1 MPLRFLVPPAYGS
14 RSQFR
19 AAVLVTPEVDRP
31 EPPKKKLGLQPLAEG
46 PAFGAAPRSLPPVRS
61 FMRMTAAGKSLMAEA
76 ILMKPFGKLRTT
88 QTPARTTSRADQRP
102 KQRKGHLNPERV
114 RGRIARRLCRPIPA
128 HTVIFTR
135 SWELC
140 IRQVTDSRNYIW
152 MRPSWT
158 RQPGRRPSCL

>member
-1 MPLRFLVPPAYGS
+1 MLNKTHAVSRLCRLGFWFHQLTAQDRSLGPRFWLP
-14 RSQFR
+14 
-19 AAVLVTPEVDRP
+19 PEVERP

-102 KQRKGHLNPERV
+102 KQRKGHLNPDRV
-114 RGRIARRLCRPIPA
+114 RGRIVRRLCRPIPA

-135 SWELC
+135 SWEH
-140 IRQVTDSRNYIW
+140 YIW
-152 MRPSWT
+152 MRPS
-158 RQPGRRPSCL
+158 